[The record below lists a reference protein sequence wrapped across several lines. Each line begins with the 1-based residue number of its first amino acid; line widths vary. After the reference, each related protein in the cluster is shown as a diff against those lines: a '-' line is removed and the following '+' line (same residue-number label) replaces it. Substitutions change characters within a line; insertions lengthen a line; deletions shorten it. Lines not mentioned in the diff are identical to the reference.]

1 MTNSVVRTVPDAN
14 VLVYASL
21 PASPFHTAAVARL
34 RDATAAGEV
43 WTTRQVLREFLAT
56 MTRPGVADPMPDRAD
71 VFRAVADFERRFRV
85 AEDGPA
91 VTAELLSLMAAVP
104 CGGKQVHDAN
114 IVATM
119 LAHGVPKVLTHNLK
133 DFNRF
138 AHLVTVVPLV
148 P

>member
-1 MTNSVVRTVPDAN
+1 MATIKRTLPDAN
-14 VLVYASL
+14 ILVYIGL
-21 PASPFHTAAVARL
+21 PGSPFHAVAVTRF
-34 RDATAAGEV
+34 DEAIAAGEV
-43 WTTRQVLREFLAT
+43 WVSRQVLREYLSV
-56 MTRPGVADPMPDRAD
+56 MTKQGVADPMPSLQFALDNVRA
-71 VFRAVADFERRFRV
+71 FERRYLV

-91 VTAELLSLMAAVP
+91 VTAELLALLAAVP

-119 LAHGVPKVLTHNLK
+119 RVHGISHFLTHNLK

-138 AHLVTVVPLV
+138 AGHVTVVPLV